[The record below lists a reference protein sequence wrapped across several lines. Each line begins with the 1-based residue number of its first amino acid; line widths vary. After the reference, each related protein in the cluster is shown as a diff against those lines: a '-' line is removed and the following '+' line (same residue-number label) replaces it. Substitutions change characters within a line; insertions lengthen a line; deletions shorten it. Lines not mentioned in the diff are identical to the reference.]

1 MKKLLLISFLLLQL
15 SQSEAQSWIY
25 HPFPDSLATWNV
37 SYQEYGVG
45 YCGEYSYTFSGDT
58 LINGVTYQKVLKTGH
73 DFSMT
78 FTPSPFP
85 TWNCNHSV
93 MYSNY
98 TVYAAAIKED
108 MLQKKIYVVAP
119 SDTLVQ
125 LLYDFNMNVGDSLK
139 GYLSLCDGCSKV
151 ASVDSILIGG
161 TYRKQWNMQMG
172 TDVELFHIIEGIG
185 SSAGLLNIVTHFEY
199 YSNLDCFS
207 QNDQTLYPYYISS
220 AGCALLTSKE
230 ELSETENNF
239 RLYPNPTTGKFQI
252 TSDQK
257 VEMIEIMDVLGNTV
271 YRSAVNNIISEL
283 DLSVFPSAVY
293 FAIIKDKNGTFSV
306 QKLLKN

>member
-1 MKKLLLISFLLLQL
+1 MKKLLLISLFLFQL
-15 SQSEAQSWIY
+15 SDSKAQSWVY
-25 HPFPDSLATWNV
+25 HEFPDSMAIWNV

-58 LINGVTYQKVLKTGH
+58 LINGVIYRKVMRTGH

-78 FTPSPFP
+78 FSPSPFP

-98 TVYAAAIKED
+98 SVYIAAIKED
-108 MLQKKIYVVAP
+108 IFQKKIYVVA
-119 SDTLVQ
+119 SNDTLVQ

-139 GYLSLCDGCSKV
+139 GYLSLCDGCSTV
-151 ASVDSILIGG
+151 ASVDSIFIGG
-161 TYRKQWNMQMG
+161 TYRKQWNLQVG
-172 TDVELFHIIEGIG
+172 TDSDLFHIIEGIG
-185 SSAGLLNIVTHFEY
+185 SSAGMLNIVTHFEY

-220 AGCALLTSKE
+220 AGCALLTSRE
-230 ELSETENNF
+230 ELNEQGNDFTLF
-239 RLYPNPTTGKFQI
+239 PNPTKGKFQI

-257 VEMIEIMDVLGNTV
+257 TDRIEISDVFG
-271 YRSAVNNIISEL
+271 NIIYCSEINNTFSEI
-283 DLSVFPSAVY
+283 DLSGFPSNIY
-293 FAIIKDKNGTFSV
+293 FV
-306 QKLLKN
+306 KLNDRKGNYVVKKIVKQ